1 MLTTYSTILLFW
13 LFSTIA
19 MLYLSPKVCM
29 NAEKTLNI
37 WKSSRKHRLTV
48 LFAILISGFTVL
60 PDLQSQF
67 LLLLGLTLSYVL
79 TSALHRH

>member
-1 MLTTYSTILLFW
+1 MLTTYSAILLFW
-13 LFSTIA
+13 LLSTVA

-48 LFAILISGFTVL
+48 LFATLICGFKSL

-79 TSALHRH
+79 TSVSHRY